1 MVRPRRA
8 PARRLLREP
17 DQETLEVRLDCSGFP
32 LPEDFEE
39 LVGRYQD
46 LVFQYVHQMV
56 RDHHL
61 TEDLSQEIFL
71 KVYRKF
77 SRYDPTYLLSTWILR
92 VAHNHVVDHLR
103 RRRVPTV
110 SMEQPTGQGEGTLA
124 DSLPQ
129 ARPEPAEMVERRD
142 GRRRL
147 QEAIY
152 SMPLEQR
159 SVLVLRFLEGRGL
172 SEIAYISNLA
182 VGTVKSRLARARS
195 ELRGRLDRSRRRQEQ
210 GL

>member
-1 MVRPRRA
+1 MPRPRRA
-8 PARRLLREP
+8 PPRRLLQEP
-17 DQETLEVRLDCSGFP
+17 SQEPLEVHLDSSGFP

-39 LVGRYQD
+39 LVDRYQA

-77 SRYDPTYLLSTWILR
+77 SSYDPSYLLSTWILR
-92 VAHNHVVDHLR
+92 VSHNHVVDHLR

-110 SMEQPTGQGEGTLA
+110 SMQQPTGEGEGTLA

-129 ARPEPAEMVERRD
+129 RRPEPGELVERRD

-147 QEAIY
+147 REAIY
-152 SMPLEQR
+152 AMPLEQR
-159 SVLVLRFLEGRGL
+159 SVLVLRFLEGRKL
-172 SEIAYISNLA
+172 EEIAYISNLA
-182 VGTVKSRLARARS
+182 LGTVKSRLARARS
-195 ELRGRLDRSRRRQEQ
+195 ELRERLDRSRRREEH
-210 GL
+210 GR

>member
-1 MVRPRRA
+1 MARPRRA
-8 PARRLLREP
+8 RARRLLQEP
-17 DQETLEVRLDCSGFP
+17 AQAPLEVQLDDAGFP
-32 LPEDFEE
+32 LPGDFEE
-39 LVGRYQD
+39 LVDRYQD

-77 SRYDPTYLLSTWILR
+77 SSYDPQYLLSTWILR

-110 SMEQPTGQGEGTLA
+110 SMQQPTGSGEGTLA

-129 ARPEPAEMVERRD
+129 RRPEPAELIERRD

-147 QEAIY
+147 REAIY

-159 SVLVLRFLEGRGL
+159 SVLVLRFLEGRKL
-172 SEIAYISNLA
+172 EEIAYISNLA
-182 VGTVKSRLARARS
+182 VGTVKSRLARARA
-195 ELRGRLDRSRRRQEQ
+195 ELRGRLDRSRRREE
-210 GL
+210 LP